1 MRPLTKLGYILLAFV
16 ALASSSASAQENKQS
31 GMRSRDIELAYD
43 GDNVDKMRYTIN
55 KLIAVPALV
64 TEEFKTGDEIRVAL
78 ESNFDGFVYVLH
90 ASPGG
95 KTRLLFPDPRSKDN
109 IVRASVPLNL
119 NLVFTKE
126 PGFEVLKVYMS
137 RQPIPLF
144 DNTLKSAMDQSR
156 SRVYLEGPALLE
168 AEELARSVSKGA
180 KKPPQSDATKDSAPA
195 LAQNAPATT
204 RPRGVELYLG
214 EDNTKK
220 ESIVAVEK
228 ENGDGHLKNND
239 IAFYEIR
246 LKHN

>member
-16 ALASSSASAQENKQS
+16 ALASITAYAQEGKQS
-31 GMRSRDIELAYD
+31 GTRSRDIELAYD
-43 GDNVDKMRYTIN
+43 GDKVDAMRYTIN
-55 KLIAVPALV
+55 KLIAVPVHV

-109 IVRASVPLNL
+109 VVRARVPLNL
-119 NLVFTKE
+119 NLMFTKE
-126 PGFEVLKVYMS
+126 TGSEVLKVYMS

-144 DNTLKSAMDQSR
+144 DKTLKIAMDKSS
-156 SRVYLEGPALLE
+156 SRVYLEGAALLE
-168 AEELARSVSKGA
+168 AEELARNA
-180 KKPPQSDATKDSAPA
+180 NKPPQGNAAKDSTPV
-195 LAQNAPATT
+195 LAQNGPATT

-220 ESIVAVEK
+220 ESIIAVDK